1 MSYNYA
7 YRPKVEH
14 PHLSNNIP
22 QMRSGGFQ
30 TPFFFGGSQ
39 VPVNLALPPTVY
51 NGSSGS
57 GLHKGK
63 GSLINKMRHKA
74 RVMPFMK

>member
-22 QMRSGGFQ
+22 QMRSNALQ
-30 TPFFFGGSQ
+30 APFFFGGSQ
-39 VPVNLALPPTVY
+39 VPFNLGLSPHQY

-57 GLHKGK
+57 GIRSKGRVVSHK
-63 GSLINKMRHKA
+63 LYKA
-74 RVMPFMK
+74 SKMPFM